1 MSPERPDVRVG
12 DVVVLR
18 KPHPC
23 GSDRWEILRIG
34 ADFRLRCLGCGRLV
48 MLPRS
53 KVERRIKR
61 VIRPDG
67 DPENS
72 GDAL

>member
-23 GSDRWEILRIG
+23 GSDRWEVLRIG

-53 KVERRIKR
+53 KVERRIRR
-61 VIRPDG
+61 VERSDG
-67 DPENS
+67 DEMNS
-72 GDAL
+72 GDTP